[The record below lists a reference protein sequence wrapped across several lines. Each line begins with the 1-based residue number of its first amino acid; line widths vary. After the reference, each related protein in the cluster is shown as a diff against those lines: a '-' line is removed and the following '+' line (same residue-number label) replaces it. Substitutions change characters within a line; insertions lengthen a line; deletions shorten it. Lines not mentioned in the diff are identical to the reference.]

1 MIASALHHAKLE
13 PPVFTGD
20 TKVNPEE
27 WLQAVKTYST
37 SLNLTDAQILNT
49 YFLGKE
55 IVQSSQFTLRHLVTV
70 QLAL

>member
-55 IVQSSQFTLRHLVTV
+55 PKKLFKALSSHYVTWSQFS
-70 QLAL
+70 